1 MIQMPPV
8 SRTLRRKG
16 LSIHSRTALAS
27 RKVERKII
35 PKRKEPA
42 DHIASQ
48 QLSREEIK
56 RNAMLFKRPDFFF
69 EPVCLTP
76 PPAWTCELWSTTL
89 EVHLHYFTEVV
100 NVSHSE
106 TVRAQGITGGSGA
119 ESRLGLS
126 PRQLFHFHPFV
137 IGDPQLVEPAEVPLW
152 HR

>member
-42 DHIASQ
+42 DHLASQ
-48 QLSREEIK
+48 HLSREELK
-56 RNAMLFKRPDFFF
+56 RNAMLFKRPEFFF

-100 NVSHSE
+100 NRIPQRGHSGTGHHRGQRCRE
-106 TVRAQGITGGSGA
+106 QARVVASTV
-119 ESRLGLS
+119 LS
-126 PRQLFHFHPFV
+126 FLPFC
-137 IGDPQLVEPAEVPLW
+137 DW
-152 HR
+152 

>member
-1 MIQMPPV
+1 MQCY
-8 SRTLRRKG
+8 
-16 LSIHSRTALAS
+16 LSDPI
-27 RKVERKII
+27 
-35 PKRKEPA
+35 
-42 DHIASQ
+42 
-48 QLSREEIK
+48 
-56 RNAMLFKRPDFFF
+56 FFF

-76 PPAWTCELWSTTL
+76 PPAWTCEPWSTTL

-100 NVSHSE
+100 NASHSE

-126 PRQLFHFHPFV
+126 PRQLFHFYPFV